1 MMPDRLGFVHLPA
14 DLPPAATDRLAVMQG
29 VRLGLL
35 AVAEQLRQNWAAHA
49 AAVGLSTAQVNAL
62 LTLKPGEAVPMRSL
76 AARLDYDASNLSVLI
91 DRLERRGVV
100 ERRPYPGDR
109 RVKALALT
117 PDGERLR
124 AAFWRDLI
132 EDPGPLAPLDHAD
145 LQSLALLLGTLG
157 VTDNAPG
164 LADTAPGSPGGR

>member
-1 MMPDRLGFVHLPA
+1 MHLPA
-14 DLPPAATDRLAVMQG
+14 DLPPPGNERLRLIQG

-35 AVAEQLRQNWAAHA
+35 TVAERLRQNWAAHA

-100 ERRPYPGDR
+100 ERRPDPADR

-124 AAFWRDLI
+124 AEFWQDLI
-132 EDPGPLAPLDHAD
+132 EDPGPLAALDESG
-145 LQSLALLLGTLG
+145 LQSLAELLSVLG
-157 VTDNAPG
+157 VGDPVPSR
-164 LADTAPGSPGGR
+164 D

>member
-1 MMPDRLGFVHLPA
+1 MHLPA
-14 DLPPAATDRLAVMQG
+14 DLPPPGTERLRLMQG

-35 AVAEQLRQNWAAHA
+35 TVAERLRQNWTAHA

-100 ERRPYPGDR
+100 ERRPDPGDR
-109 RVKALALT
+109 RVKALVLT
-117 PDGERLR
+117 PEGERLR
-124 AAFWRDLI
+124 AEFWQHLI
-132 EDPGPLAPLDHAD
+132 EDPGPLGPLDESG
-145 LQSLALLLGTLG
+145 LQSLAELLSALG
-157 VTDNAPG
+157 VAGPVPSRD
-164 LADTAPGSPGGR
+164 